1 MGLADRENRR
11 NSVVSNLVSGDVNP
25 SRKDR
30 KEDSSQEAFTNVH
43 YKITTKRHKDIKRR
57 AIEEGKKDYEIVQ
70 EALDAYFSDL

>member
-1 MGLADRENRR
+1 MGLADRENKRK
-11 NSVVSNLVSGDVNP
+11 SVVSNLVSGDGN
-25 SRKDR
+25 SNR
-30 KEDSSQEAFTNVH
+30 KEDTNQEAFTNVH